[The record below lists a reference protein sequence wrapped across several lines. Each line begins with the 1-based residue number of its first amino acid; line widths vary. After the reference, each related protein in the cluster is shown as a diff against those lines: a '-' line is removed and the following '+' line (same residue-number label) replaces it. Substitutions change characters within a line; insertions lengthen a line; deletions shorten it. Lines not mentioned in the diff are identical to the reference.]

1 MTARQPAH
9 ASASPASIG
18 RSARRQARP
27 LAAAA
32 ALSGPIRRRFARAGL
47 ALGLLVAALSGCTP
61 PELLTIRGAL
71 DSMRVKVDTMAV
83 HDSLAFRMILEARK
97 EVLEQRD
104 ILLSTRATTG
114 STTQQLYEQM
124 GRLEAQLNEAIILM
138 NRASARGTP
147 PAQSTPPPGTGTPP
161 STSGT
166 DIDPNDLYDQ
176 ATQDLTQGRYA
187 LALQGFDEFVRRF
200 GSHEL
205 ADNAQY
211 GIGECLFAQSKFD
224 SAATAY
230 QRVGE
235 NHPKGDKVPASLYK
249 LALSQEKLGRAS
261 EAKQTFEDLVKRY
274 PLSGEAQLASE
285 RLGKTQRR

>member
-1 MTARQPAH
+1 
-9 ASASPASIG
+9 
-18 RSARRQARP
+18 
-27 LAAAA
+27 
-32 ALSGPIRRRFARAGL
+32 
-47 ALGLLVAALSGCTP
+47 
-61 PELLTIRGAL
+61 
-71 DSMRVKVDTMAV
+71 MRVKVDTMAV
-83 HDSLAFRMILEARK
+83 HDSLAFRMILEARR

-104 ILLSTRATTG
+104 ILLSTRAATG
-114 STTQQLYEQM
+114 STTQELYEQM
-124 GRLEAQLNEAIILM
+124 GRLEAQLTEAIVQL
-138 NRASARGTP
+138 NRAGSRGAP
-147 PAQSTPPPGTGTPP
+147 PAQSSPPGTG
-161 STSGT
+161 STGMGSPGTTT

-200 GSHEL
+200 PSHDL

-224 SAATAY
+224 SAAVAY

-261 EAKQTFEDLVKRY
+261 EAKQTFEDLIKRY

-285 RLGKTQRR
+285 RIGKTQRR